1 LSVKVRAVLKVGA
14 SVVVAILV
22 VCLTA
27 FAWMTFA
34 PRRVP
39 PGQPALSTLDA
50 SSLRAFRDAFNASD
64 GEVRVLAM
72 LSPT

>member
-1 LSVKVRAVLKVGA
+1 LSVTIRTVLKVGA
-14 SVVVAILV
+14 SVVVAVLV
-22 VCLTA
+22 VCLTV

-39 PGQPALSTLDA
+39 PGQPPLSTLNA
-50 SSLRAFRDAFNASD
+50 SSLRAFREGFNASD
-64 GEVRVLAM
+64 GDVRVLAL